1 MNAAGIC
8 RFAAKSAFIAESSED
23 FFGTLK
29 IIEDQSW
36 LGATD
41 IGAIELDA
49 TSRDD
54 IPAILIGLQAVWAD
68 EATRAERQCKR
79 TQRERKPLH
88 QFQPLRAA

>member
-1 MNAAGIC
+1 M
-8 RFAAKSAFIAESSED
+8 RQESADSPRNRRSSRNLRRI

>member
-1 MNAAGIC
+1 M
-8 RFAAKSAFIAESSED
+8 RQESADSPRNRRSSRNLRRI
-23 FFGTLK
+23 FGTLK